1 MVSIKGTTFLSWS
14 YIPIS
19 LNAYIY
25 NMSKQIWGSVLSLVR
40 INLL

>member
-1 MVSIKGTTFLSWS
+1 MVSIKGTTFLSLS

-19 LNAYIY
+19 LNAIY